1 MIKFS
6 KIAALM
12 VCFAAAAH
20 AQLKGVGYD
29 TDLSQVTARL
39 GLGANLLDVGA
50 GLRID
55 SDNPNDDAKF
65 QVSGSA
71 FFLGHLHDWG
81 PVDTYF
87 TVGGIFA
94 KLPQADDNIKISIF
108 GGFQPEITLLDHI
121 VVSTRFGLDFTVL
134 PGVVIETA
142 GGPISIVNGL
152 NFKILF

>member
-12 VCFAAAAH
+12 VCLTAAAH

-29 TDLSQVTARL
+29 TDLSQVTGRL
-39 GLGANLLDVGA
+39 GIGANLLDVGV
-50 GLRID
+50 GLKID
-55 SDNPNDDAKF
+55 SDNANDDAKF

-81 PVDTYF
+81 PLDTYF

-94 KLPQADDNIKISIF
+94 KLPLADDNIKISIF

-121 VVSTRFGLDFTVL
+121 VVATRFGLDFSVL
-134 PGVVIETA
+134 PGVIIETA
-142 GGPISIVNGL
+142 GGPISIVSGL
-152 NFKILF
+152 NFKVLF